1 MQLNITE
8 ISQPST
14 TQNPYELPYYEDT
27 VNDVISKRKKV
38 SFNDIL
44 TNMNLVV
51 NSQGVLQFMT
61 PSKPD
66 TSSSSYQYD
75 EVELNSNTDF
85 ANIQKSNAQQPLDPA
100 VKHSYIFNKYFKDYA
115 VPNVEKPAPRVPKTI
130 QEYKEM
136 LLEDKKRAIEHRIR
150 MAQIKPKTMLYA
162 SVNINGTHKNNLRK
176 MSFY

>member
-8 ISQPST
+8 ISQPVTS
-14 TQNPYELPYYEDT
+14 TQNPYELPYYY
-27 VNDVISKRKKV
+27 NDENVIQEEKDPTPIKRKKV

-61 PSKPD
+61 PSKQSD
-66 TSSSSYQYD
+66 TTTTAT
-75 EVELNSNTDF
+75 VE
-85 ANIQKSNAQQPLDPA
+85 PLDPA

-115 VPNVEKPAPRVPKTI
+115 VQNVEKPQPRIPKTI

-136 LLEDKKRAIEHRIR
+136 LLDDKKREIEHRMR